1 VQEEERLGHPAI
13 MPARPDTHLL
23 LRAFADE
30 LARCGMR
37 EACTSP
43 GSRCSPLVLALVRE
57 ERLRCFSHIDERC
70 AGFFAIGAAK
80 HGGRPVAI
88 TCTSGTAAANL
99 TPAVIEAFH
108 ARIPLVVLTADRP
121 PELREVGAGQT
132 IDQIELYGSAAKWFF
147 EVGTHDAT
155 AASMRWMRAL
165 ACRAYWTALDGR
177 PGPVHLNFALREPLL
192 PPAEL
197 GDDPQ
202 TGRGAGRPWTLRV
215 TPGEDAAAAGRALA
229 VVARDA
235 HRPIV
240 VAGRAEP
247 GLREVAA
254 ACAHL
259 GWPLLA
265 DPLSGARRGG
275 AAIAHYDALLRS
287 ARFTA
292 QRRPDLVVR
301 CGDLPTS
308 KPLRAW
314 LDELG
319 EDVAQLGFDPH
330 GTPQDPGASLQVVLA
345 ADAARTLSAAA
356 THTPVADPDW
366 LGAWRAADERAASAI
381 DGVLAAD
388 ELSEPLVA
396 RTLAAELPPGATLF
410 VASSMPVRDI
420 ESFAPVRHDAPP
432 VLCNRGA
439 NGIDGTI
446 SSAFGVAAVATG
458 PVVLLTGDVSL
469 AHDIGGLLA
478 GRRLGLA
485 LTIVLLD
492 NDGGGIFE
500 FLPIAGARDIFE
512 EHVATPHGL
521 DFVHAAALY
530 GCAYADVADRVA
542 LREALAIAL
551 AGTGTTIIRVA
562 SDRAANVALHRELQA
577 AIATALDA

>member
-1 VQEEERLGHPAI
+1 
-13 MPARPDTHLL
+13 
-23 LRAFADE
+23 
-30 LARCGMR
+30 
-37 EACTSP
+37 
-43 GSRCSPLVLALVRE
+43 
-57 ERLRCFSHIDERC
+57 
-70 AGFFAIGAAK
+70 
-80 HGGRPVAI
+80 
-88 TCTSGTAAANL
+88 
-99 TPAVIEAFH
+99 
-108 ARIPLVVLTADRP
+108 
-121 PELREVGAGQT
+121 
-132 IDQIELYGSAAKWFF
+132 
-147 EVGTHDAT
+147 
-155 AASMRWMRAL
+155 
-165 ACRAYWTALDGR
+165 
-177 PGPVHLNFALREPLL
+177 
-192 PPAEL
+192 
-197 GDDPQ
+197 
-202 TGRGAGRPWTLRV
+202 
-215 TPGEDAAAAGRALA
+215 
-229 VVARDA
+229 
-235 HRPIV
+235 V

-287 ARFTA
+287 AQFTA

-330 GTPQDPGASLQVVLA
+330 GAPQDPGASLQVVLA

-439 NGIDGTI
+439 NGIDGTL

-458 PVVLLTGDVSL
+458 PVVLLTGDVAL